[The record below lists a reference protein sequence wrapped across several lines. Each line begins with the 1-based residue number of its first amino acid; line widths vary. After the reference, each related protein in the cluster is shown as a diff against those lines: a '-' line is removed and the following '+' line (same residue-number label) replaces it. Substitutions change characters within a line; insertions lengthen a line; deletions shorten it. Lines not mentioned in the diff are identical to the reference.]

1 MTEPTGPMGRMTTTI
16 VQSNSTHPLALCL
29 RYFSAHFDTQ
39 QVQVHAADGVL
50 RELTVTWAL
59 GVLEDGGWETL
70 GAWPGAAGGPAFWR
84 WALEDLN
91 SRGVDE
97 ILLVCAADL
106 DAHSLSPG
114 PGIKALPPFR
124 RVLGASCV
132 PAATGVGLLRAQA
145 RRLVRGAASV
155 RAARVALERL
165 LAQEGACR
173 AAVLATDF
181 HEALELFR
189 PFYALGT
196 HYRALVRTGDEH
208 LELLGRSL
216 QRAVRRHGRFPDLA
230 AATSFVADT
239 LARHERRLRVRAFS
253 DFKRP
258 LRCTDFTMAR
268 QSGRVHGRRGSLDGR
283 SP

>member
-16 VQSNSTHPLALCL
+16 VQPNSKHPLALCL
-29 RYFSAHFDTQ
+29 RYFSAHFDAQ
-39 QVQVHAADGVL
+39 QVRVHAADGVS
-50 RELTVTWAL
+50 RELTVTWAV
-59 GVLEDGGWETL
+59 GVLEDGDWETL
-70 GAWPGAAGGPAFWR
+70 GAWPGTARGPAFWR
-84 WALEDLN
+84 WTFEDLN

-114 PGIKALPPFR
+114 IKALRPFR

-132 PAATGVGLLRAQA
+132 PAASDVGLLRTAA
-145 RRLVRGAASV
+145 RRVVRGAASV
-155 RAARVALERL
+155 RASRVALERL
-165 LAQEGACR
+165 LAEEGACR

-181 HEALELFR
+181 HEALEMLR

-239 LARHERRLRVRAFS
+239 LARHERRLRDRAFS
-253 DFKRP
+253 DFERP
-258 LRCTDFTMAR
+258 LRCTDFPMAR
-268 QSGRVHGRRGSLDGR
+268 QSGRVRGRRGSLDGR

>member
-1 MTEPTGPMGRMTTTI
+1 MR
-16 VQSNSTHPLALCL
+16 PLCWHYVGVHIEEL
-29 RYFSAHFDTQ
+29 SVE
-39 QVQVHAADGVL
+39 VQVAYGTSCESTVAWAMGMLADG
-50 RELTVTWAL
+50 
-59 GVLEDGGWETL
+59 DWEVL
-70 GAWPGAAGGPAFWR
+70 GAWPRHAVSATFWR
-84 WALEDLN
+84 GVKEDFD
-91 SRGVDE
+91 SRGVDK
-97 ILLVCAADL
+97 ISLVCALDL
-106 DAHSLSPG
+106 DAPKLCGSV
-114 PGIKALPPFR
+114 KVLPPFTR
-124 RVLGASCV
+124 ILGCGYV
-132 PAATGVGLLRAQA
+132 PAASNADVLRAEA
-145 RRLVRGAASV
+145 RRVVRGAASV

-239 LARHERRLRVRAFS
+239 LARHERRLRDRDLS
-253 DFKRP
+253 DFERP
-258 LRCTDFTMAR
+258 LRCTDFPMAR
-268 QSGRVHGRRGSLDGR
+268 QSGRVRGRRGSLDGR